1 MPTPT
6 ATTSLE
12 GSEAED
18 ADIVLEEYHSGEEN
32 GAEEE
37 KR

>member
-1 MPTPT
+1 MPPPST
-6 ATTSLE
+6 AAPSLE
-12 GSEAED
+12 SDAED

-32 GAEEE
+32 AVEEE